1 MPTDLAL
8 NSEGTPGADE
18 IAAALAAIPNDVAE
32 PLPSLPDGGAVTPP
46 TALLPTMEPWAAVN
60 VDWVVPLAGK
70 LLQLPYE
77 QAAKVTGD
85 DCWLVTDDQIALIN
99 PAMENAIKW
108 VVWRLGAA
116 NTISHPLVGF
126 GVALGSLTA
135 VKYGVYQF
143 NQHQRDQ
150 GAPEGQRNPSHRS
163 QNRPQRPGN
172 PQPTNTDSSMVS
184 GRMGESG
191 EESYSAGN
199 PTVAK
204 ATLPRK
210 EFIVVEE

>member
-1 MPTDLAL
+1 MANDLAL
-8 NSEGTPGADE
+8 NSDPGTE
-18 IAAALAAIPNDVAE
+18 RIAAALASIPDDVAE
-32 PLPSLPDGGAVTPP
+32 PLPLPDGGAVTPP

-60 VDWVVPLAGK
+60 VEWMIPLAGK

-99 PAMENAIKW
+99 PAMENALRW

-116 NTISHPLVGF
+116 NAVGHPLVAF

-143 NQHQRDQ
+143 NQHQRLEN
-150 GAPEGQRNPSHRS
+150 APDARKGRDERN
-163 QNRPQRPGN
+163 QRPQRPGATL
-172 PQPTNTDSSMVS
+172 PYTNMDSSMKS

-191 EESYSAGN
+191 GESYSAAN
-199 PTVAK
+199 PAAAK
-204 ATLPRK
+204 ATLPQK
-210 EFIVVEE
+210 EFVLADE